1 MRATSDSLD
10 LYTVWKR
17 DEELHQRLG
26 SPTAPANPIPF
37 KPDAS
42 KYLVPTFSPVFYT
55 DGYSSMKEDDHY
67 ERTVYDEEMEV
78 PSIGTDRKNFD
89 VAEMITFDIPGAST
103 CLPLMCKMIIYKQGA
118 THEREPPVLVRDVCV
133 QWDGVGRLRS
143 NSTDGLTWSSA
154 SDVDHGLQRARS
166 SEHLLNSSGNT
177 SSSRWG
183 TLRDNR
189 RSVSVTSS
197 LADDDDASSTVTAGG
212 TIRHRVSHLLHRHKY
227 QRQIDT
233 SILGRS
239 EFYSVPFYQY
249 RGRRYG
255 PQHVALQV
263 SESDLAVEPNA
274 SDTLPYSV
282 TIIIPVHDK
291 ETRPW
296 MNLEIFQVSV
306 PIDYTSKHTTIG
318 YVNTTP
324 YITVQRTLHGQAI
337 DV

>member
-1 MRATSDSLD
+1 MRATNDSLD

-17 DEELHQRLG
+17 DEELRQRLG
-26 SPTAPANPIPF
+26 SLPATTTNPIPF
-37 KPDAS
+37 KSDAS
-42 KYLVPTFSPVFYT
+42 KFLMPTFSPVFYT

-67 ERTVYDEEMEV
+67 ERTLYDEEMEV

-133 QWDGVGRLRS
+133 QWDGVDRLRT
-143 NSTDGLTWSSA
+143 NSTDSLTWSA
-154 SDVDHGLQRARS
+154 AADADYGLKRARS

-177 SSSRWG
+177 YSRWR
-183 TLRDNR
+183 TLRDSR
-189 RSVSVTSS
+189 RSASVTSS
-197 LADDDDASSTVTAGG
+197 LVDDEDDDASSTVTAGG
-212 TIRHRVSHLLHRHKY
+212 TIRHRVSHLLQRHKY

-233 SILGRS
+233 SIVGRC

-263 SESDLAVEPNA
+263 NESDLRVEPNA
-274 SDTLPYSV
+274 IDTLPYSV
-282 TIIIPVHDK
+282 TIIIPVRAK
-291 ETRPW
+291 ET
-296 MNLEIFQVSV
+296 NVEIFQVCV
-306 PIDYTSKHTTIG
+306 PIDHTSKHTTIG
-318 YVNTTP
+318 YVNATP
-324 YITVQRTLHGQAI
+324 YITIQRTLHGHAI
-337 DV
+337 DA